1 MRLDKDSIT
10 SNYTYC
16 LTLVLLREWSRGDVK
31 TEEGQINR
39 MNIFTNQTEMASVN
53 NKDEEMMGDANLCI
67 EKWDNKDFLPYVI
80 W

>member
-1 MRLDKDSIT
+1 MRLDTDSIT

-53 NKDEEMMGDANLCI
+53 NKDEEMMGGANLCI
-67 EKWDNKDFLPYVI
+67 
-80 W
+80 